1 MLVRMPLCFMLL
13 VVSAVFTGCRPSS
26 CPYRDDGMQ
35 GDTLPMAHA
44 RLLVLVQYPQYT
56 LAEVRSPWDSA
67 RLLQR
72 YVLVSRTADCPD
84 SLPDGIVLRV
94 PLQRVVLGSAVHCA
108 LWSEL
113 QAASSVVG
121 ICDVPWLMS
130 AWWKEAVRCGRVTD
144 MGASYAPD
152 AERILAASCDAVF
165 LSPFESNGHGAVEK
179 TGVPVVECAD
189 YMEASPLG
197 RAEWMR
203 FYGRLL
209 GCADRA
215 DSLFAAV
222 EKCYNNLAETV
233 RDVTERPTVMWDLL
247 TPSGI
252 WYQPGPSS
260 TIGRMVADAGARLPF
275 TASQANGSVPLNVE
289 QVLSD
294 AHDARFWLVRYGEA
308 RPLTYASLA
317 SAHASYSRF
326 DAWRNHHVWVCPL
339 KEKPFFEQTP
349 FHPERLLENL
359 IHIFHPSVPLPDSWE
374 EAWFQPLSR

>member
-1 MLVRMPLCFMLL
+1 MFLMILTSVW
-13 VVSAVFTGCRPSS
+13 GCQSS
-26 CPYRDDGMQ
+26 SSPHHDDGAE
-35 GDTLPMAHA
+35 GDTIQMAYA
-44 RLLVLVQYPQYT
+44 RLLVLVQHPQYT
-56 LAEVRSPWDSA
+56 LAEVRNPWDST
-67 RLLQR
+67 RLLSR
-72 YVLVSRTADCPD
+72 YVLVSRSADCPD
-84 SLPDGIVLRV
+84 SLPEGIVLRV

-130 AWWKEAVRCGRVTD
+130 AWWKEAVRCGRVHD

-152 AERILAASCDAVF
+152 AEQILSASCDAIF
-165 LSPFESNGHGAVEK
+165 LSPFESNGHGTVEK

-189 YMEASPLG
+189 YMETSPLG

-209 GCADRA
+209 GCAGRA
-215 DSLFAAV
+215 DSLFTIV
-222 EKCYNNLAETV
+222 EQRYNSLAETV

-260 TIGRMVADAGARLPF
+260 TMGRIVTDAGAHLPF
-275 TASQANGSVPLNVE
+275 SASQANGSVPLTVE

-294 AHDARFWLVRYGEA
+294 AHDARFWLIRYGEA
-308 RPLTYASLA
+308 APLTYTSLA

-326 DAWRNHHVWVCPL
+326 DAWRHRHVWVCPL
-339 KEKPFFEQTP
+339 QEKPFFEQIP

-359 IHIFHPSVPLPDSWE
+359 IHIFHPSVPLPENSGE
-374 EAWFQPLSR
+374 VWFQPLSR